1 MCYYIN
7 ISEDAVKIDLY
18 EDYVVDFEIG
28 DYSFTSV
35 VYDTTT
41 SWNLQNNEQ

>member
-7 ISEDAVKIDLY
+7 ISEDAVKIDSY
-18 EDYVVDFEIG
+18 EDYIVDFEID

-35 VYDTTT
+35 VYDAST
-41 SWNLQNNEQ
+41 SWYIQNNQ

>member
-7 ISEDAVKIDLY
+7 ISEDAVKIDSY
-18 EDYVVDFEIG
+18 ESYVVDFEIG

-35 VYDTTT
+35 VYDATTN
-41 SWNLQNNEQ
+41 WNLQDNK

>member
-1 MCYYIN
+1 MYYYVD
-7 ISEDAVKIDLY
+7 ISEYAVKIDSY
-18 EDYVVDFEIG
+18 EDYIVYFEIS

-41 SWNLQNNEQ
+41 SWNL